1 MVRMGPQ
8 QLWARLTQ
16 RQQQMIVRLLSD
28 LIQKHLLPVA
38 GKGVAD
44 ERR

>member
-1 MVRMGPQ
+1 MCPQ
-8 QLWARLTQ
+8 QLWARLTTP
-16 RQQQMIVRLLSD
+16 QQQAILRLLGD

-38 GKGVAD
+38 GKEVAN